1 MRLESSWNVKKS
13 SNLGVGILL
22 GVMGF
27 KIENFRGHNVEEGSI
42 DNNCT
47 TSRKYQNYARSKEI
61 NL

>member
-1 MRLESSWNVKKS
+1 MRLESSWSVKKS

-27 KIENFRGHNVEEGSI
+27 KIENFRGHNVEEGSV

-47 TSRKYQNYARSKEI
+47 TSRKY
-61 NL
+61 